1 MLLRCAHCE
10 AEFTPKNV
18 RGRFCSSKCR
28 SASWQRKQEDR
39 ESRMRELINVLARE
53 EGLRSE
59 DFA

>member
-1 MLLRCAHCE
+1 L
-10 AEFTPKNV
+10 
-18 RGRFCSSKCR
+18 
-28 SASWQRKQEDR
+28 ASWQRKKEDR